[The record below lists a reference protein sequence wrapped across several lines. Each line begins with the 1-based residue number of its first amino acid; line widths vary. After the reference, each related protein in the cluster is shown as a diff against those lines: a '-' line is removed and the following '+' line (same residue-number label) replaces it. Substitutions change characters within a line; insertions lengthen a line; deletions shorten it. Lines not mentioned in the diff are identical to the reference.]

1 MNTYD
6 FPQERVARLV
16 KFEFLNG
23 YQLGLVFDSGEER
36 VIDFEPILYGP
47 VFGPLRDPDLF
58 RQAQLVPEFGA
69 LEWPNGA
76 DIAPDVLYDWDS
88 HLPAM
93 IERRRRF
100 TPHE

>member
-6 FPQERVARLV
+6 LLQERVARLIE
-16 KFEFLNG
+16 FEVLDG
-23 YQLGLVFDSGEER
+23 YRLRLIFDSGEAR
-36 VIDFEPILYGP
+36 IIDFEPILYGP
-47 VFGPLRDPDLF
+47 VFGPLRNPDLF

-88 HLPAM
+88 HLPAI

-100 TPHE
+100 TLQE